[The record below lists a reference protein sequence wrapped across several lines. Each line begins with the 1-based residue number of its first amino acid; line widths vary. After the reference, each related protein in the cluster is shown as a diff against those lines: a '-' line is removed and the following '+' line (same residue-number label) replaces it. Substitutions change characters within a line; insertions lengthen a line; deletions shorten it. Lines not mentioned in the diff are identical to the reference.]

1 MSDESRDG
9 WLFRPERPASRQEG
23 GACKAEQGV
32 APERTG
38 SYVRTQRRS
47 DNAAGAPYRRLA
59 LLALLFGILLAFTT
73 GCGRKGAP
81 IAPEDVPKPAKQS
94 SQSSHTQTPDP
105 SNREQP
111 Q

>member
-1 MSDESRDG
+1 MLDQADVDVSGRFG
-9 WLFRPERPASRQEG
+9 RPSRQEG
-23 GACKAEQGV
+23 GACQAERGV

-47 DNAAGAPYRRLA
+47 DNAVGAPYRRLG
-59 LLALLFGILLAFTT
+59 LLALLFGILLASTS

-94 SQSSHTQTPDP
+94 LQSGHTPAPDP
-105 SNREQP
+105 LNREHP
-111 Q
+111 